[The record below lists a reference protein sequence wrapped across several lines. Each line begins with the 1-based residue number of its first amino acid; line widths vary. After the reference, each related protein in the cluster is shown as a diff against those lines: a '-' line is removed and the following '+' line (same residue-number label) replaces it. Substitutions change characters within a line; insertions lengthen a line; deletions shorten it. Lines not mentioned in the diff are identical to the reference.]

1 MVGNRRIR
9 FVIVLDSCCISIG
22 LVFIKDR
29 PVSSFWVLRFRDLGV
44 FVFEFWVLRFRDR
57 VLRFRSRVLR
67 FRDLGTS
74 CFGLRFRVL
83 RFRYYHAA
91 WHLSLGSYHTET
103 HHYSPLVLRMKMV
116 TFKFLVTITTL
127 KIQSDCFGIK
137 RSRKRPTDFSLQR
150 TLPIYSHPWR

>member
-29 PVSSFWVLRFRDLGV
+29 PVSRFWVLRFRSRVLRFRDLGV

-67 FRDLGTS
+67 FRDLGAS
-74 CFGLRFRVL
+74 CFGLLFRVL
-83 RFRYYHAA
+83 RFRNY
-91 WHLSLGSYHTET
+91 
-103 HHYSPLVLRMKMV
+103 RRQM
-116 TFKFLVTITTL
+116 
-127 KIQSDCFGIK
+127 
-137 RSRKRPTDFSLQR
+137 
-150 TLPIYSHPWR
+150 